1 MLFCHYFL
9 VTNLLYLWLVS
20 QIEKLLVK
28 FKSIPKDLS
37 WLELIKILKYYGYQ
51 EITSGKTSGSRIKF
65 KNKTGTIITL
75 HKPHPSPVVKTYI
88 IKQLIAH
95 LK

>member
-1 MLFCHYFL
+1 MARINQNF
-9 VTNLLYLWLVS
+9 
-20 QIEKLLVK
+20 
-28 FKSIPKDLS
+28 
-37 WLELIKILKYYGYQ
+37 KYYGYQ
-51 EITSGKTSGSRIKF
+51 EITSGKTSDSRIKF
-65 KNKTGTIITL
+65 KNKTGPIITL